1 MDYVKLT
8 NGQPFDMDYVL
19 GQAKLGK
26 KIALIKELRNMS
38 GMGLKESKDAVET
51 CMCGPLSS
59 NGYPTEYDLVAIEAL
74 FAKYCEPTT
83 SMDKP
88 EFMNI
93 IEGAIDNMESL
104 HFTNMLDAVETL
116 CKNIR
121 ENGGLEAINK
131 KNARFLR
138 GI

>member
-8 NGQPFDMDYVL
+8 NGQPFDMDCAL
-19 GQAKLGK
+19 GMAKMDK
-26 KIALIKELRNMS
+26 KIAVIKELRSMS
-38 GMGLKESKDAVET
+38 GMGLKESKDAVES
-51 CMCGPLSS
+51 CQPNYSFGD
-59 NGYPTEYDLVAIEAL
+59 PTYDFDALEAL
-74 FAKYCEPTT
+74 FAKYCEPTA
-83 SMDKP
+83 SMDKA
-88 EFMNI
+88 EFMHI